1 MSDTISPAC
10 GTFLGDAQ
18 ACEVAAVV
26 AVETGAR
33 YFDTR
38 PAETTSPTLLVVALT
53 FTLGACFLV
62 MSNLTRRNG
71 RRVTTERVTK

>member
-1 MSDTISPAC
+1 MADTISPAC

-26 AVETGAR
+26 GVETGAR
-33 YFDTR
+33 YFDAR
-38 PAETTSPTLLVVALT
+38 PAETPSPTLLVLALA
-53 FTLGACFLV
+53 FTLGACFLLL
-62 MSNLTRRNG
+62 SNVTRRNG